1 MISYLL
7 TLFDGCALPEGAAAV
22 VLTKPDIAK
31 RLVGNNFAT
40 IIGIPD

>member
-7 TLFDGCALPEGAAAV
+7 TLFDGCALPGGAAAV

-40 IIGIPD
+40 IIVIPD